1 MEHFLSPRYSPCPW
15 IMIIVPISKKR
26 KSRDNLSRVK
36 QTWIWIPVPWF
47 SNHLCTFH
55 SRPLLVNPGAEYMAC
70 VSRRGFLQLSQT
82 HCLVLPA
89 RSCKGVYS
97 GFKALMA
104 LIVRERKGMST
115 VGITRTL
122 SPVCL
127 EVMLSA
133 GMDRAYGMRKPGVGS
148 LGGII
153 SYMIQG
159 QWYRTLTWAPFTFSV
174 V

>member
-1 MEHFLSPRYSPCPW
+1 
-15 IMIIVPISKKR
+15 
-26 KSRDNLSRVK
+26 
-36 QTWIWIPVPWF
+36 
-47 SNHLCTFH
+47 
-55 SRPLLVNPGAEYMAC
+55 
-70 VSRRGFLQLSQT
+70 
-82 HCLVLPA
+82 
-89 RSCKGVYS
+89 
-97 GFKALMA
+97 MA

-159 QWYRTLTWAPFTFSV
+159 Q
-174 V
+174 